1 MLELQILYEQKGV
14 GSMYLLSEA
23 DRQTELNRMKYL
35 ATGLLVS
42 VSLVFL
48 GAVLFERRYPW
59 LGFVRAMT
67 EAAMVGAIAD
77 WFAVTAL
84 FRHPLGLRIP
94 HTAIIPRRKDSIGA
108 SIGRFVQEN
117 FLSEAVIRD
126 RLRTI
131 DIAQQGARWMS
142 QPTTSARIAGLMT
155 AGIAGATYVVNDAD
169 VQALIERGVVARIRS
184 TRAAP
189 LLGQM
194 LALMLSEQRQVEIL
208 HGLIAFVARL
218 LQENKVAIRER
229 ISQEIPWWLPRSVD
243 KEIYRRLFDAVEAM
257 LQEVSQDPAHPLHA
271 KFNTAIRQLIVDLQS
286 NPDTIAKG
294 EALKEELL
302 QHPIVRDIAGSL
314 WTDLKALVREQ
325 SAHPDSDLRQAIQRA
340 IIQFGA
346 LILRDEVLREK
357 ANRWAEQ
364 IALYAIREYGD
375 AVAQL
380 IEQTVRNWDA
390 VATARKIELQIG
402 KDLQYIR
409 INGTVVGGLAGLLIY
424 SVSLLITP

>member
-126 RLRTI
+126 RLRPI
-131 DIAQQGARWMS
+131 DIAQQGR
-142 QPTTSARIAGLMT
+142 AG
-155 AGIAGATYVVNDAD
+155 
-169 VQALIERGVVARIRS
+169 
-184 TRAAP
+184 
-189 LLGQM
+189 
-194 LALMLSEQRQVEIL
+194 
-208 HGLIAFVARL
+208 
-218 LQENKVAIRER
+218 
-229 ISQEIPWWLPRSVD
+229 
-243 KEIYRRLFDAVEAM
+243 
-257 LQEVSQDPAHPLHA
+257 
-271 KFNTAIRQLIVDLQS
+271 
-286 NPDTIAKG
+286 
-294 EALKEELL
+294 
-302 QHPIVRDIAGSL
+302 
-314 WTDLKALVREQ
+314 
-325 SAHPDSDLRQAIQRA
+325 
-340 IIQFGA
+340 
-346 LILRDEVLREK
+346 
-357 ANRWAEQ
+357 
-364 IALYAIREYGD
+364 
-375 AVAQL
+375 
-380 IEQTVRNWDA
+380 
-390 VATARKIELQIG
+390 
-402 KDLQYIR
+402 
-409 INGTVVGGLAGLLIY
+409 
-424 SVSLLITP
+424 

>member
-1 MLELQILYEQKGV
+1 MYFPGEL
-14 GSMYLLSEA
+14 
-23 DRQTELNRMKYL
+23 DRQAELNRMKYL
-35 ATGLLVS
+35 ATGLLAA
-42 VSLVFL
+42 VSLVFAI
-48 GAVLFERRYPW
+48 AVLFERRYVG
-59 LGFVRAMT
+59 LGFVRAT
-67 EAAMVGAIAD
+67 AEAAMVGAIAD

-117 FLSEAVIRD
+117 FLAEDVIRD
-126 RLRTI
+126 RLRTM
-131 DIAQQGARWMS
+131 DIAQQGARWIS
-142 QPTTSARIAGLMT
+142 QPTTSARLAGLLT
-155 AGIAGATYVVNDAD
+155 AGIAGALQVVNDAD
-169 VQALIERGVVARIRS
+169 VQALIERGAVTRIRS
-184 TRAAP
+184 TRVAP

-194 LALMLSEQRQVEIL
+194 LALMLSEQRQAEIL
-208 HGLIAFVARL
+208 SGLIAFVARML
-218 LQENKVAIRER
+218 EENKAAIRER
-229 ISQEIPWWLPRSVD
+229 ISREIPWWLPRSVD

-257 LQEVSQDPAHPLHA
+257 LHEVSQDPSHPLHA
-271 KFNTAIRQLIVDLQS
+271 QFNTVIRQLIVDLQS
-286 NPDTIAKG
+286 NPDMIAKG

-302 QHPIVRDIAGSL
+302 QHPVVRDLAAAL
-314 WTDLKALVREQ
+314 WMDLKALVRDQ
-325 SAHPDSDLRQAIQRA
+325 SAQPDSDLRQAIQRA
-340 IIQFGA
+340 IIQLGA

-390 VATARKIELQIG
+390 AATARKIELQIG

-409 INGTVVGGLAGLLIY
+409 INGTVVGGIAGLLIY
-424 SVSLLITP
+424 SASLFITL